1 MPSRAESAARQAWV
15 LKELSLLRPRAE
27 IKAELTQFEGISPQT
42 ADRYIQKAQQELLK
56 GISATQRD
64 ELLAGMVSTLQST
77 ARRSAASE
85 RYGETVAAVIGAAD
99 GVTGE
104 RLTLVPVRTGISEIV
119 RLATVQTLIENAQD
133 TICRNSAG
141 TKPLRALS
149 RPCLRLTYR
158 RKPSCSSAVC
168 SVTQTP

>member
-27 IKAELTQFEGISPQT
+27 IKAELTQFEGISPRT

-85 RYGETVAAVIGAAD
+85 RYGETVAAVRLLAQL
-99 GVTGE
+99 TGLLE
-104 RLTLVPVRTGISEIV
+104 KG
-119 RLATVQTLIENAQD
+119 
-133 TICRNSAG
+133 
-141 TKPLRALS
+141 
-149 RPCLRLTYR
+149 
-158 RKPSCSSAVC
+158 
-168 SVTQTP
+168 